1 MCQDVYVFLKHTKY
15 KDNQHHKSVE
25 RMPRHLRNRHWHPV
39 LEPDYAEQFCGID
52 TRYWGPTS
60 SPAPR
65 TKLGAKPICSEEI
78 ADMLLKQHSKK
89 LLIISIQEGKAECIT
104 SVSNSTVRIVA
115 AGNSHG
121 ILFPS
126 TGWQY
131 SFPTYFSL
139 TCSTLMQLP
148 TRVFRLAN

>member
-1 MCQDVYVFLKHTKY
+1 MCQDVYVFLKHTEY

-25 RMPRHLRNRHWHPV
+25 RMSRHLRSRHWHSV
-39 LEPDYAEQFCGID
+39 LEPECAEQFCGIN
-52 TRYWGPTS
+52 TRYWGPMS
-60 SPAPR
+60 SPAPC
-65 TKLGAKPICSEEI
+65 TKLGAKPIYSEEV

-89 LLIISIQEGKAECIT
+89 LLIISIQVGKPWCIT
-104 SVSNSTVRIVA
+104 SVNNSTVRIVA

-126 TGWQY
+126 TGWQC
-131 SFPTYFSL
+131 SFPAYFSL
-139 TCSTLMQLP
+139 TCSTLMRLP